1 MKLCRIGNVGDEKPA
16 LIDNEN
22 NYRDLSLII
31 NDFNPET
38 LNFNTIEKIKN
49 ADISNLPKLDSN
61 LRIGACV
68 SKPSKF
74 IGIGL
79 NFKDHAP
86 KKLRYF

>member
-61 LRIGACV
+61 LRIWCRV
-68 SKPSKF
+68 YR
-74 IGIGL
+74 
-79 NFKDHAP
+79 
-86 KKLRYF
+86 KLWCQREPGNA